1 MRMNRYDA
9 ASKEDELKRK
19 LGKLESVMI
28 AFSGGVD
35 SSYLAFVA
43 TEVLGE
49 AAVCVTGLSPSVAGE
64 HRDRA
69 LRVAGNHRFNH
80 RLVDTFELEDPDY
93 VRNDT
98 RRCFYCKNEL
108 YGRLRAI
115 ADDEG
120 FAAVLDGTNADDL
133 SDHRPGRDA
142 AHKFGVMSPLAEIG
156 FTKEDI
162 REMSRRHGLETWDIP
177 ASPCLASRIRY
188 GEPVTIG
195 GLGRVE
201 KSERFVRSLGF
212 REFRVRS
219 LGDSAKLEF
228 ASDEVAGAFD
238 KATRLQIEKRL
249 TEYGFTQVTIDPEPF
264 RSGSMNR
271 QLIGTGGRIDW
282 HGRGER
288 PAPAG
293 EHE

>member
-1 MRMNRYDA
+1 MKSNRNSA
-9 ASKEDELKRK
+9 AAKEAELRSK
-19 LGKLESVMI
+19 LGKCESVLI

-43 TEVLGE
+43 TDVLG
-49 AAVCVTGLSPSVAGE
+49 ASAVCVTGLSPSVAGE

-69 LRVAGNHRFNH
+69 SKVARDQKFNH
-80 RLVDTFELEDPDY
+80 RLVDTFELDDPDY

-108 YGRLRAI
+108 YGRLRSI
-115 ADDEG
+115 ADGEG
-120 FAAVLDGTNADDL
+120 ISEVIDGTNADDL
-133 SDHRPGRDA
+133 SDHRPGREA
-142 AHKFGVMSPLAEIG
+142 ADKFGVSSPLAEIG
-156 FTKEDI
+156 FTKSEI

-188 GEPVTIG
+188 GEPVTIE

-201 KSERFVRSLGF
+201 RSESFVRSLGF

-219 LGDSAKLEF
+219 LGDRARLEF
-228 ASDEVAGAFD
+228 ASDEVARAFEE
-238 KATRLQIEKRL
+238 KTRLRLVKRL
-249 TEYGFTQVTIDPEPF
+249 TEYGFVSVTIDPEPF

-271 QLIGTGGRIDW
+271 HLNGALDGIIRDDPGSGSGR
-282 HGRGER
+282 R
-288 PAPAG
+288 P
-293 EHE
+293 